1 MPHDGG
7 EIDFQSQLEI
17 EKLEALAEFAAGAA
31 HEINN
36 PLAVIAGRAQLLL
49 RGERDSER
57 RRELAV
63 INGQAMRIHEMIA
76 DLMLFARPPQPQMAQ
91 CDLATLVSSLVTEF
105 RPKAIDRDI
114 NLSFD
119 GPGGPLV
126 ILADAL
132 QLSVALKAIV
142 ENALAVLVSGGTINI
157 LVRRNQDDGHVT
169 AAEIVIR
176 DTGPGI
182 SPEVRRHLFDP
193 FYSGRG
199 AGRGL
204 GMGLA
209 KCWRI
214 VTNHFGRIDVESSPG
229 HGAAFTIRLPQPHRR
244 CDAQG
249 AEDGVGQGG
258 GKCLVNTDLAG
269 LPRGDEPTVD

>member
-1 MPHDGG
+1 MSDGG
-7 EIDFQSQLEI
+7 DKTDFQRRLEI
-17 EKLEALAEFAAGAA
+17 EKLEALAEFAAGAG

-49 RGERDSER
+49 RGERDPER

-76 DLMLFARPPQPQMAQ
+76 DLMLFARPPRLQRAD
-91 CDLATLVSSLVTEF
+91 CDLAALVASLVAEIQ
-105 RPKAIDRDI
+105 PKAIERDI
-114 NLSFD
+114 ELLLDVPSE
-119 GPGGPLV
+119 PLV
-126 ILADAL
+126 ILVDTI
-132 QLSVALKAIV
+132 QLSIVLKAIV
-142 ENALAVLVSGGTINI
+142 DNALAVLRPSGTINI
-157 LVRRNQDDGHVT
+157 VVRQTGGNGRE
-169 AAEIVIR
+169 AEAEVVIR

-214 VTNHFGRIDVESSPG
+214 VTNHRGRIDVESSPG
-229 HGAAFTIRLPQPHRR
+229 QGAAFTIRLPLIPSSVPVGEQDDPGT
-244 CDAQG
+244 G
-249 AEDGVGQGG
+249 AV
-258 GKCLVNTDLAG
+258 AS
-269 LPRGDEPTVD
+269 RAS

>member
-7 EIDFQSQLEI
+7 ETDFQRQLEI

-49 RGERDSER
+49 RGERDPER

-76 DLMLFARPPQPQMAQ
+76 DLMLFARPPRPQAAN
-91 CDLATLVSSLVTEF
+91 CDLAALVASLAAEI
-105 RPKAIDRDI
+105 RPKAIERDI
-114 NLSFD
+114 KLLFD
-119 GPGGPLV
+119 APDGPLV
-126 ILADAL
+126 ILADAI
-132 QLSVALKAIV
+132 QLAVALKAII
-142 ENALAVLVSGGTINI
+142 ENALAVLVPGGTIDI
-157 LVRRNQDDGHVT
+157 VVRRNQGDGHAT
-169 AAEIVIR
+169 EAEIVIR

-182 SPEVRRHLFDP
+182 SPDVRRHLFDP

-214 VTNHFGRIDVESSPG
+214 VTNHLGRIDVESSPG
-229 HGAAFTIRLPQPHRR
+229 QGAAFTIRLPM
-244 CDAQG
+244 
-249 AEDGVGQGG
+249 
-258 GKCLVNTDLAG
+258 
-269 LPRGDEPTVD
+269 

>member
-7 EIDFQSQLEI
+7 ETDFQRQLEI
-17 EKLEALAEFAAGAA
+17 EKLESLAEFAAGAA

-49 RGERDSER
+49 RGERDPER

-76 DLMLFARPPQPQMAQ
+76 DLMLFARPPRPQAAD
-91 CDLATLVSSLVTEF
+91 CDLAALVASLVAEL
-105 RPKAIDRDI
+105 RPKAIEREI
-114 NLSFD
+114 TLSFD
-119 GPGGPLV
+119 APGGPLV
-126 ILADAL
+126 ILADAT

-142 ENALAVLVSGGTINI
+142 ENALAVLVPGGTIDI
-157 LVRRNQDDGHVT
+157 VVRRKDDNGHGT
-169 AAEIVIR
+169 KAEIVIR

-214 VTNHFGRIDVESSPG
+214 ITNHHGRIDVESSPG
-229 HGAAFTIRLPQPHRR
+229 HGATFTIRLP
-244 CDAQG
+244 
-249 AEDGVGQGG
+249 
-258 GKCLVNTDLAG
+258 
-269 LPRGDEPTVD
+269 